1 MGDKEIIQE
10 SLQPQCI
17 NEEEKA
23 YQSVK
28 DIAKRLELKDATNI
42 ALTGPYGSGKSS
54 ILLTL
59 QKKYRQY
66 NYLNISLATLRPSEQ
81 KEEPNS
87 DIDSDNNSDEVSKLN
102 LDRLI
107 EYSILQQLVYRE
119 KQETLP
125 HSRLKRIYHQSCN
138 RVSQI
143 TFAIIFAIAAII
155 VLFEPDLLKVD
166 WLCEFFGKVW
176 MNVAGDIASIG
187 YLVWFTYK
195 AISLAVPVIS
205 NSRLNKLNLKDGEI
219 EVVKNTSIFNKHL
232 DEIIY
237 FFEQTEYDVV
247 ILEDLDRF
255 KTTDIFVKLR
265 ELNLLLNGAKSICNE
280 DNKRKICFIYAVK
293 DDMFENSER
302 VKCFDYLSTVIPVI
316 NRSNAK
322 DQLKEELLKRGVDD
336 IHDKHLRELG
346 FFLHD
351 MRLLKNIANEYVQYR
366 GKLQSGISSE
376 KLLGMIVY
384 KNYHPK
390 DFADLHD
397 CKGWVYSL
405 LNLKEKFVAA
415 KIEEIEN
422 ENKRKQTLRLAH
434 QKERHLKE
442 IELRRIY
449 VDAYK
454 DRCGDNCL
462 KLKAGDNFYSLNEI
476 AENEKLFESLITVE
490 NVTYT
495 YLLNDQNYYAG
506 KQRQAIVDVK
516 FSEIE
521 RLVDPSF
528 SYFDRLN
535 AIRASFTELDESD
548 AIDVSKEDIR
558 SRTLSQIMRDV
569 DYSAMPEYSSLEVP
583 AIIEYLVVQGYI
595 DENYYDYISYFY
607 GNFIDKHDWAFILD
621 LKLNRTHPYDYQ
633 INNPEAC
640 VKEIP
645 GSVYRSS
652 VILNIQLLDYFAEH
666 STDKVSLRRLSVIL
680 RTALEGKKYDFIALY
695 YQKGRF
701 QNVVFQHLFSQQSD
715 LWGLF
720 AKNDDD
726 KHSLKLSWFKYAEK
740 EYSCEASRKWLSNNY
755 AFVTEHFMDIDAEQW
770 SEIISDGDYQFTKLN
785 SSSSDI
791 LKTVISTGT
800 YLLTQNNLV
809 VLVSLKLDMDIEAVS
824 YRLVLDT
831 DHSGLIEKVEK
842 NLGYCMKSVFSL
854 PESSKEDKQSILS
867 ILASENA
874 TEDEKIAYLQNQQN
888 KIEIEEAQT
897 NELKILA
904 LKCDVVTPSW
914 ENIINYLNE
923 VSEKKA
929 DDDILAFVERY
940 SEALSGMEVPNDS
953 EDDERMLLRQ
963 LIKSDALSF
972 EVYKRIIKQ
981 FSRWQMRGVP
991 SIEERRVLLMIE
1003 NGMLGF
1009 EEQNTKDIEENYSDG
1024 VMLAYLLKNKHAFL
1038 KNIDTIEYSN
1048 PVAVGLMKSEMSI
1061 LDKSSIIPYFDV
1073 DILDEVL
1080 SNEIVHVLAKKEV
1093 FLEVDFLLKVLG
1105 YTNRDQE
1112 RIIVVNY
1119 TLEKNQLAE
1128 EYVTALVETLHIPY
1142 KYIAEKGK
1150 KPELPNDDNTL
1161 RLVKILERIGYISS
1175 FTVSDKG
1182 IRVYT
1187 KLK

>member
-1 MGDKEIIQE
+1 MGDERILQE

-59 QKKYRQY
+59 QQKYPQY

-81 KEEPNS
+81 KEDQNT

-125 HSRLKRIYHQSCN
+125 HSRLKRIYHQSHE

-143 TFAIIFAIAAII
+143 TFAIILAIAAII
-155 VLFEPDLLKVD
+155 VLFEPDFLKVD
-166 WLCEFFGKVW
+166 WLCDFFGKAW
-176 MNVAGDIASIG
+176 LNVTGDIASIG
-187 YLVWFTYK
+187 HLAWFTYK
-195 AISLAVPVIS
+195 AISLVVPVIS

-219 EVVKNTSIFNKHL
+219 EVVENTSIFNKHL

-293 DDMFENSER
+293 DDMFENAER

-336 IHDKHLRELG
+336 INDKHLRELG

-366 GKLQSGISSE
+366 EKLQSGVSSE

-405 LNLKEKFVAA
+405 LNLKEKLVAA
-415 KIEEIEN
+415 KIEDIEN
-422 ENKRKQTLRLAH
+422 ENKRKHALRLAH

-476 AENEKLFESLITVE
+476 AENEKLFDRLISSP
-490 NVTYT
+490 NVTY
-495 YLLNDQNYYAG
+495 YYNAEG
-506 KQRQAIVDVK
+506 YYQLRQDKKTIAVS

-521 RLVDPSF
+521 TSVNSTCSYSSRLKALRATFEDLEEDSVVD
-528 SYFDRLN
+528 
-535 AIRASFTELDESD
+535 IR
-548 AIDVSKEDIR
+548 KEDIR
-558 SRTLSQIMRDV
+558 SRTLSQIMREV
-569 DYSAMPEYSSLEVP
+569 DYSSLPEYSSLKVP

-607 GNFIDKHDWAFILD
+607 DNFIDKHDWAFILD

-652 VILNIQLLDYFAEH
+652 AILNIQLLDYFAEH
-666 STDKVSLRRLSVIL
+666 STEKVSLRRMSVIL
-680 RTALEGKKYDFIALY
+680 RTALEGKKYDFIASY
-695 YQKGRF
+695 FQKGRF
-701 QNVVFQHLFSQQSD
+701 QYVVFKQLFSQHSD

-726 KHSLKLSWFKYAEK
+726 RHSLKLSWFKYAEK

-755 AFVTEHFMDIDAEQW
+755 NFVTDHLMDIDAEQW
-770 SEIISDGDYQFTKLN
+770 SEIIRDGDYQFTILN
-785 SSSSDI
+785 RASSDI
-791 LKTVISTGT
+791 LKTVINTGA

-809 VLVSLKLDMDIEAVS
+809 VLVSFKLDMDHEAVS

-831 DHSGLIEKVEK
+831 DHSGIIEKVEK
-842 NLGYCMKSVFSL
+842 NLGYCMKSVFGL
-854 PESSKEDKQSILS
+854 PESSKEDKQSLLS
-867 ILASENA
+867 ILASGNA
-874 TEDEKIAYLQNQQN
+874 EEDEKIAYLQNQQN
-888 KIEIEEAQT
+888 KIEIEDAQT

-904 LKCDVVTPSW
+904 LKCDIVTPSW
-914 ENIINYLNE
+914 ENIINYLNS
-923 VSEKKA
+923 VSAKKA

-940 SEALSGMEVPNDS
+940 SEALSGMVVPKDS

-981 FSRWQMRGVP
+981 FSRWQLKGVP
-991 SIEERRVLLMIE
+991 DIEERRVLLMIE
-1003 NGMLGF
+1003 NGMLRF
-1009 EEQNTKDIEENYSDG
+1009 EEQNTNDIEENFSDS
-1024 VMLAYLLKNKHAFL
+1024 VMLAYLLKNKHAVL
-1038 KNIDTIEYSN
+1038 KNIDTIRYSN
-1048 PVAVGLMKSEMSI
+1048 QIAVGLMKSELSVRE
-1061 LDKSSIIPYFDV
+1061 KSSIIPYFDV
-1073 DILDEVL
+1073 DILDETL
-1080 SNEIVHVLAKKEV
+1080 SNEIIHILAKQEV
-1093 FLEVDFLLKVLG
+1093 TLDDDFLLKVLR
-1105 YTNRDQE
+1105 YTNRNLE
-1112 RIIVVNY
+1112 RIIVINY
-1119 TLEKNQLAE
+1119 TLENNQLE
-1128 EYVTALVETLHIPY
+1128 EESLTALIETLHVPY

-1150 KPELPNDDNTL
+1150 KPELPNDDKTL

-1175 FTVSDKG
+1175 YTVSDKG

>member
-17 NEEEKA
+17 NEEAKA

-66 NYLNISLATLRPSEQ
+66 KYLNISLATLRPFEQ
-81 KEEPNS
+81 KEDPNS

-125 HSRLKRIYHQSCN
+125 HSRLKRIYHQSRN

-143 TFAIIFAIAAII
+143 TLAIIFAIAAII
-155 VLFEPDLLKVD
+155 VLFEPELLKVG
-166 WLCEFFGKVW
+166 WLCDFFGKAW
-176 MNVAGDIASIG
+176 MNVIGDIASIG
-187 YLVWFTYK
+187 YLAWFTYK
-195 AISLAVPVIS
+195 AILLAVPVIS

-219 EVVKNTSIFNKHL
+219 EVVENTSIFNKHL

-336 IHDKHLRELG
+336 INDKHLRELG

-415 KIEEIEN
+415 KIEDLEN
-422 ENKRKQTLRLAH
+422 ENKRKQALRLAH

-476 AENEKLFESLITVE
+476 AENEKLFDKLISNANVIYYYNTAISYSLRLEKNTIVLPFHDIESKV
-490 NVTYT
+490 NSASSY
-495 YLLNDQNYYAG
+495 NA
-506 KQRQAIVDVK
+506 
-516 FSEIE
+516 
-521 RLVDPSF
+521 RLEA
-528 SYFDRLN
+528 L
-535 AIRASFTELDESD
+535 RASFLDLED
-548 AIDVSKEDIR
+548 DTVVDIRKEDIR
-558 SRTLSQIMRDV
+558 SRTLSQLMREV
-569 DYSAMPEYSSLEVP
+569 DYSSLPEYSSLEVP
-583 AIIEYLVVQGYI
+583 PIIEYLVVQGYI

-607 GNFIDKHDWAFILD
+607 GGFIDKHDWDFILD

-645 GSVYRSS
+645 SSIYRSS
-652 VILNIQLLDYFAEH
+652 VILNIQLLDYLAEH
-666 STDKVSLRRLSVIL
+666 STEKVSLRRLSVIL
-680 RTALEGKKYDFIALY
+680 RTALEGKKYDFIASY

-701 QNVVFQHLFSQQSD
+701 QNVVFQQLFSQHSD
-715 LWGLF
+715 LWSLF
-720 AKNDDD
+720 VKNDDD

-755 AFVTEHFMDIDAEQW
+755 DFVTAHLMDIDVEQW
-770 SEIISDGDYQFTKLN
+770 CEIIRDEDYQFTKLN
-785 SSSSDI
+785 SASSDI
-791 LKTVISTGT
+791 LKTIISTGA

-824 YRLVLDT
+824 YRLVLDA
-831 DHSGLIEKVEK
+831 DHSGLIEKVEN
-842 NLGYCMKSVFSL
+842 NLGYCMKSVFGL

-940 SEALSGMEVPNDS
+940 SETLSGMVVPKDS

-981 FSRWQMRGVP
+981 FSRWQMKGVP
-991 SIEERRVLLMIE
+991 DIEERRVLLMIE
-1003 NGMLGF
+1003 NGMLRF
-1009 EEQNTKDIEENYSDG
+1009 EEQNTNDIEEKFSDS

-1048 PVAVGLMKSEMSI
+1048 PVAVGLMKSEMSVF
-1061 LDKSSIIPYFDV
+1061 DKSSIIPYFDV

-1080 SNEIVHVLAKKEV
+1080 SNEIIHILAKQEV
-1093 FLEVDFLLKVLG
+1093 NLESDFLLKVLG

-1112 RIIVVNY
+1112 KIIVINY

-1128 EYVTALVETLHIPY
+1128 EYVTALVETLHVPY

-1161 RLVKILERIGYISS
+1161 RLVKILEKIGYISS
-1175 FTVSDKG
+1175 YTVSDKG
-1182 IRVYT
+1182 VRVYT

>member
-1 MGDKEIIQE
+1 MGDEKILQK

-28 DIAKRLELKDATNI
+28 DIAERLELKDATNI

-59 QKKYRQY
+59 QKKYPQY
-66 NYLNISLATLRPSEQ
+66 KYLNISLATLRPSEQ
-81 KEEPNS
+81 KNNP
-87 DIDSDNNSDEVSKLN
+87 NSDEVSKLN

-119 KQETLP
+119 QQETLP
-125 HSRLKRIYHQSCN
+125 HSRFKRIYHQSCN

-155 VLFEPDLLKVD
+155 VLFEPELLKVD
-166 WLCEFFGKVW
+166 WLCDCFGKAW
-176 MNVAGDIASIG
+176 MNVTGDIASIG
-187 YLVWFTYK
+187 YLAWFTYK

-219 EVVKNTSIFNKHL
+219 EVVENTSIFNKHL

-237 FFEQTEYDVV
+237 FFEQTQYDVV

-255 KTTDIFVKLR
+255 RTTDIFVKLR

-280 DNKRKICFIYAVK
+280 DNMRKIVFIYAVK
-293 DDMFENSER
+293 DDMFENAER

-336 IHDKHLRELG
+336 IHDKYLRELG

-405 LNLKEKFVAA
+405 LHLKEKFVAA
-415 KIEEIEN
+415 KIEDIEN
-422 ENKRKQTLRLAH
+422 ENKRKQALRLAH
-434 QKERHLKE
+434 QKESHLKE

-476 AENEKLFESLITVE
+476 AENEKLFDRLISSP
-490 NVTYT
+490 NVTY
-495 YLLNDQNYYAG
+495 YYNAEG
-506 KQRQAIVDVK
+506 YYQLRQDKKTIAVS

-521 RLVDPSF
+521 AGVNSTCSYSSRLELLRSTFVDLEE
-528 SYFDRLN
+528 DT
-535 AIRASFTELDESD
+535 IV
-548 AIDVSKEDIR
+548 DVRKEDIR
-558 SRTLSQIMRDV
+558 SRTLSQIMREV
-569 DYSAMPEYSSLEVP
+569 DYSSMQEYSSLKVP

-607 GNFIDKHDWAFILD
+607 GNFIDKHDWDFILD

-645 GSVYRSS
+645 ASVYRSS
-652 VILNIQLLDYFAEH
+652 VILNIQLLDYLAEH
-666 STDKVSLRRLSVIL
+666 STEKVSLRRLSVIL
-680 RTALEGKKYDFIALY
+680 RTVLEGKKYDFIASY

-701 QNVVFQHLFSQQSD
+701 QNVVFQQLFSQHSN
-715 LWGLF
+715 LWSLF
-720 AKNDDD
+720 VKNDDD

-755 AFVTEHFMDIDAEQW
+755 DFVTDHLLDIDAEQW
-770 SEIISDGDYQFTKLN
+770 SGIISDGDYLFTKLN

-791 LKTVISTGT
+791 LKTIISTGA

-824 YRLVLDT
+824 YRLVLDA

-842 NLGYCMKSVFSL
+842 NLGYCMKSVFGL

-874 TEDEKIAYLQNQQN
+874 TEDEKIVYLQNQQN
-888 KIEIEEAQT
+888 KIEIDEAQT

-904 LKCDVVTPSW
+904 LKCDVVTPNW

-923 VSEKKA
+923 VSEKKV

-940 SEALSGMEVPNDS
+940 SEALSGMEVPKDS

-981 FSRWQMRGVP
+981 FSRWQMKGVP
-991 SIEERRVLLMIE
+991 DIEERRVLLMIE
-1003 NGMLGF
+1003 NGMLRF
-1009 EEQNTKDIEENYSDG
+1009 EEQNTNDIEGKFSDS

-1048 PVAVGLMKSEMSI
+1048 PVAVGLMKSEMSVF
-1061 LDKSSIIPYFDV
+1061 DKSSIIPYFDV

-1080 SNEIVHVLAKKEV
+1080 SNEIIHILAKQEV
-1093 FLEVDFLLKVLG
+1093 NLEVDFLLKVLG

-1112 RIIVVNY
+1112 RIIVINY

-1128 EYVTALVETLHIPY
+1128 EYVTALVETLHVPY

-1161 RLVKILERIGYISS
+1161 RLVKILEKIGYISS
-1175 FTVSDKG
+1175 YTVSDNG
-1182 IRVYT
+1182 VRVYT

>member
-1 MGDKEIIQE
+1 MGDNEIIQE

-17 NEEEKA
+17 KEEDKA

-54 ILLTL
+54 ILFTL
-59 QKKYRQY
+59 QKKYPQY
-66 NYLNISLATLRPSEQ
+66 KYLNISLATLRPLDQ
-81 KEEPNS
+81 KEDPNS

-280 DNKRKICFIYAVK
+280 DNKRKIVFIYAVK
-293 DDMFENSER
+293 DDMFENAER

-322 DQLKEELLKRGVDD
+322 DQLKEELLRRGVVD
-336 IHDKHLRELG
+336 IDDKHLRELG

-366 GKLQSGISSE
+366 GKLQTGISSE

-397 CKGWVYSL
+397 CKGYVYGL
-405 LNLKEKFVAA
+405 LNLKEKLIAA
-415 KIEEIEN
+415 KIEDIEN
-422 ENKRKQTLRLAH
+422 ENKRKQALRLAH

-462 KLKAGDNFYSLNEI
+462 KLKAGDDFYSLNEI
-476 AENEKLFESLITVE
+476 AENEKLFDKLISNANVIYYYNTAISYSLRLEKNTIVLPFHDIESKV
-490 NVTYT
+490 NSASSY
-495 YLLNDQNYYAG
+495 NA
-506 KQRQAIVDVK
+506 
-516 FSEIE
+516 
-521 RLVDPSF
+521 RLEA
-528 SYFDRLN
+528 L
-535 AIRASFTELDESD
+535 RASFLDLEYD
-548 AIDVSKEDIR
+548 TVVDIRKEDIR
-558 SRTLSQIMRDV
+558 SRTLSQLMREV
-569 DYSAMPEYSSLEVP
+569 DYSSLPEYSSLEVP
-583 AIIEYLVVQGYI
+583 PIIEYLVVQGYI

-607 GNFIDKHDWAFILD
+607 GGFIDKHDWDFILD

-652 VILNIQLLDYFAEH
+652 VILNIQLLDYFAEY
-666 STDKVSLRRLSVIL
+666 STDQVNLRRLSIIL
-680 RTALEGKKYDFIALY
+680 RTALEGKKYDFIASY

-701 QNVVFQHLFSQQSD
+701 QDLVFKQLFSQHSD
-715 LWGLF
+715 LWGLL

-726 KHSLKLSWFKYAEK
+726 RHSLKLSWFKYAEK

-755 AFVTEHFMDIDAEQW
+755 DFVTDCLMDIDAEQW
-770 SEIISDGDYQFTKLN
+770 SDIIRNGDYQFTKLN

-791 LKTVISTGT
+791 LKTVISTGA

-831 DHSGLIEKVEK
+831 DYSGLIEKVEK

-940 SEALSGMEVPNDS
+940 SEALSGMVVPKSS

-981 FSRWQMRGVP
+981 FSRWQMNGVP
-991 SIEERRVLLMIE
+991 EIEERRVLLMIE
-1003 NGMLGF
+1003 NGMLRF
-1009 EEQNTKDIEENYSDG
+1009 EEQNTSDIEEKFSDS

-1038 KNIDTIEYSN
+1038 KNIDTIEYLN
-1048 PVAVGLMKSEMSI
+1048 PVAVGLMKSEMSVF
-1061 LDKSSIIPYFDV
+1061 DKSSIIPYFDV

-1093 FLEVDFLLKVLG
+1093 SLEVDFLLKVLE

>member
-1 MGDKEIIQE
+1 MGDERILQE

-59 QKKYRQY
+59 QQKYPQY

-81 KEEPNS
+81 KDDQNT

-125 HSRLKRIYHQSCN
+125 HSRLKRIYHQSRE
-138 RVSQI
+138 RVRQI
-143 TFAIIFAIAAII
+143 TFSIIFAIAAVI
-155 VLFEPDLLKVD
+155 VLFEPELIKVD
-166 WLCEFFGKVW
+166 WLCDFLGKAW
-176 MNVAGDIASIG
+176 MNVAGDIVSIC
-187 YLVWFTYK
+187 YLSWFTYK
-195 AISLAVPVIS
+195 AISLAVPVVS

-219 EVVKNTSIFNKHL
+219 EVVENTSIFNKHL

-293 DDMFENSER
+293 DDMFENAER

-322 DQLKEELLKRGVDD
+322 DQLKAELHKREVDD
-336 IHDKHLRELG
+336 INDKCLRELG

-366 GKLQSGISSE
+366 DKLQEGISSE

-397 CKGWVYSL
+397 CKGWVYDL
-405 LNLKEKFVAA
+405 LNLKDKFVAA
-415 KIEEIEN
+415 RIEDIEE
-422 ENKRKQTLRLAH
+422 ENKRKQDLRLAH

-462 KLKAGDNFYSLNEI
+462 KLKAGDDFYSLNEI
-476 AENEKLFESLITVE
+476 AENEKLFDKLISNANVIYYYNTAVSYSLRLEKNSIVLPFHDIESKVDSSSSYRTRLEALRAAFVDLE
-490 NVTYT
+490 E
-495 YLLNDQNYYAG
+495 D
-506 KQRQAIVDVK
+506 IV
-516 FSEIE
+516 
-521 RLVDPSF
+521 VD
-528 SYFDRLN
+528 
-535 AIRASFTELDESD
+535 IR
-548 AIDVSKEDIR
+548 KEDIR
-558 SRTLSQIMRDV
+558 SRTLSQIMREI
-569 DYSAMPEYSSLEVP
+569 DYTSVPEYISLEVP
-583 AIIEYLVVQGYI
+583 PIIEYLVVQGYI

-607 GNFIDKHDWAFILD
+607 GNFIDKHDWDFILD
-621 LKLNRTHPYDYQ
+621 LKLSKGHPYDCH
-633 INNPEAC
+633 INNVEAC

-645 GSVYRSS
+645 GFIYRSS
-652 VILNIQLLDYFAEH
+652 AILNIQLLDYFAEH
-666 STDKVSLRRLSVIL
+666 STEKVSLRRLSVIL
-680 RTALEGKKYDFIALY
+680 RTALEGKKYDFIASY

-701 QNVVFQHLFSQQSD
+701 QDVVFKQLFTKYSD
-715 LWGLF
+715 VWDLF
-720 AKNDDD
+720 VKNDDER
-726 KHSLKLSWFKYAEK
+726 HSLKLSWFKYAEK
-740 EYSCEASRKWLSNNY
+740 EYSCEASRKWLSENY
-755 AFVTEHFMDIDAEQW
+755 DFITDHLMDIHANQW
-770 SEIISDGDYQFTKLN
+770 REIIRDGDYQFTKLN
-785 SSSSDI
+785 STSSDI
-791 LKTVISTGT
+791 LTTVINTGA
-800 YLLTQNNLV
+800 YLLKQNNLV
-809 VLVSLKLDMDIEAVS
+809 VIVSFKLDMDLEAVS

-831 DHSGLIEKVEK
+831 NHSGIIEKVEK
-842 NLGYCMKSVFSL
+842 NLGYCIKSVFGL
-854 PESSKEDKQSILS
+854 PESCKEDKQSIIS

-888 KIEIEEAQT
+888 KIDFEDAKT

-904 LKCDVVTPSW
+904 LKCDVVTPCW
-914 ENIINYLNE
+914 ENVINYLNE
-923 VSEKKA
+923 VSEKKV
-929 DDDILAFVERY
+929 DDVILAFVERY
-940 SEALSGMEVPNDS
+940 VDTFSDMVVPKNSE
-953 EDDERMLLRQ
+953 EDESMLLKQ
-963 LIKSDALSF
+963 LVKSDALSF
-972 EVYKRIIKQ
+972 EVYKKIIKH
-981 FSRWQMRGVP
+981 FSRWRIKVVHG
-991 SIEERRVLLMIE
+991 IEERRVLLMIE
-1003 NGMLGF
+1003 SGMLKF
-1009 EEQNTKDIEENYSDG
+1009 DEVNTTDIEENYSDEI
-1024 VMLAYLLKNKHAFL
+1024 MLAYLLKNKHDFL
-1038 KNIDTIEYSN
+1038 KNIDKVEYSN
-1048 PVAVGLMKSEMSI
+1048 QVAIGLLKSELSVR
-1061 LDKSSIIPYFDV
+1061 DKASIIPYFDV
-1073 DILDEVL
+1073 DIVDKTL
-1080 SNEIVHVLAKKEV
+1080 SNEIIHILAKQEV
-1093 FLEVDFLLKVLG
+1093 ALDVDFLLKVLR
-1105 YTNRDQE
+1105 YSNRDHE
-1112 RIIVVNY
+1112 RIIVINY
-1119 TLEKNQLAE
+1119 TLEKNQLE
-1128 EYVTALVETLHIPY
+1128 EETVTAFIETLHEPY
-1142 KYIAEKGK
+1142 KYIAEKGR

-1161 RLVKILERIGYISS
+1161 RLVKILEKIGYISS
-1175 FTVSDKG
+1175 YTISDKG
-1182 IRVYT
+1182 VRVYT